1 MTEVVDVAQSPTL
14 PVFSTPLVG
23 RMEALA
29 AIDSLLQRPGV
40 RLLTLVGPGGM
51 GKTRLAVEVGT
62 QALRARLGTVADGVV
77 FVPLAPISTPA
88 ALVGAIATA
97 LGIAFQGG
105 DPRSFL
111 FQALR
116 PKRLLLILD
125 NVEHLLVEGT
135 EAVDLVVDLLA
146 AAPGVQLLVTSRER
160 LKLRAEHVYA
170 VQALTFSAT
179 ASLAEAAASA
189 AVRLFV
195 QAVQRVQPD
204 FELTAANLAPVLR
217 ICQLVQGMPLGLEL
231 AAANAD
237 SLPLT
242 AIADAIEQSAEFLTV
257 EWRDVPERQ
266 RSMRAVFAWSWQ
278 LLGAEEH
285 RILRQMRGV
294 SRRVCL
300 QPPPRP

>member
-62 QALRARLGTVADGVV
+62 QALRARLGTFVDGVV

-97 LGIAFQGG
+97 LGIALQGG

-111 FQALR
+111 FQMLR
-116 PKRLLLILD
+116 QKHLLLILD
-125 NVEHLLVEGT
+125 NFEHLLVDGT

-146 AAPGVQLLVTSRER
+146 AAPGVQMLVTSRER
-160 LKLRAEHVYA
+160 LKLRGEHLYA

-179 ASLAEAAASA
+179 ATPGRSGGIGGGAPLCPVGAARASRTFNSRRPIWRRCCASA
-189 AVRLFV
+189 
-195 QAVQRVQPD
+195 
-204 FELTAANLAPVLR
+204 TW
-217 ICQLVQGMPLGLEL
+217 C
-231 AAANAD
+231 
-237 SLPLT
+237 
-242 AIADAIEQSAEFLTV
+242 
-257 EWRDVPERQ
+257 
-266 RSMRAVFAWSWQ
+266 RACRWVWS
-278 LLGAEEH
+278 
-285 RILRQMRGV
+285 
-294 SRRVCL
+294 
-300 QPPPRP
+300 